1 MKLYGGIDLHSTN
14 SVVALTDEQDKVVYQ
29 RRLSNDLALILRE
42 LQPYQP
48 FIEGLVVESTYNW
61 YWLVDGL
68 MAADYELHLANTAA
82 IVQYEGLKYTDDDTD
97 ARWLAKLLRLRLLP
111 EGHIYPKEQRPVR
124 DLLRKR
130 SQLVH
135 QHTANLLS
143 VQNLMARNLGHS
155 LNANQVKRLQY
166 AQVNRLLADEY
177 LALAVNSTLAVM
189 HTQEEM
195 IALLEKT
202 AKKRIR
208 LRPEFKPLLSVS
220 GIGEILGLTIML
232 ETGDI
237 QRLRAGGQLRLLLPL
252 RGLQADEQRQEEGHG
267 QPQERQQ
274 IPCLG
279 VCGGGQLRG
288 ALQPA
293 DQALLPAQAS
303 PDQRYRGNQ
312 DGGPQ
317 AGSGLLLHSARP
329 GGIRGR
335 QGVHMKGWA
344 PGIGIRPVDL
354 GITSLLP
361 PGSTGPS
368 GGYMDNVRVDHI
380 PTALQEF

>member
-14 SVVALTDEQDKVVYQ
+14 SVVALTDEQDKIAYQ

-42 LQPYQP
+42 LQPYEP
-48 FIEGLVVESTYNW
+48 SIEGLVVESTYNW

-68 MAADYELHLANTAA
+68 MAAGYQVHLANTAA
-82 IVQYEGLKYTDDDTD
+82 IQQYEGLKYTDDDTD
-97 ARWLAKLLRLRLLP
+97 ARWLAQLLRLRLLP

-155 LNANQVKRLQY
+155 MNANQVKRLEY

-189 HTQEEM
+189 HSQEEM

-237 QRLRAGGQLRLLLPL
+237 QRFQRVGNYASYCRCVDSKRISNGKKKGTGNRKNGNKYLAWAFVEAANFAVRYNPRIKRYYQRKRARTNGIVAIKTVAHKLARACYYILR
-252 RGLQADEQRQEEGHG
+252 
-267 QPQERQQ
+267 
-274 IPCLG
+274 
-279 VCGGGQLRG
+279 
-288 ALQPA
+288 
-293 DQALLPAQAS
+293 DQ
-303 PDQRYRGNQ
+303 
-312 DGGPQ
+312 
-317 AGSGLLLHSARP
+317 
-329 GGIRGR
+329 
-335 QGVHMKGWA
+335 VVFE
-344 PGIGIRPVDL
+344 VDKAF
-354 GITSLLP
+354 T
-361 PGSTGPS
+361 
-368 GGYMDNVRVDHI
+368 
-380 PTALQEF
+380 